1 MNPSQCGSVT
11 RSVRQLLHISDV
23 HFGPKHLPSVADGLT
38 RLTEERRPD
47 LVVLSGDQTQRAKPR
62 QFRQAREWARAL
74 PAPVLSVPGN
84 HDVPMYRFWER
95 IAAPYGAYRKH
106 FAREIE
112 PVWRDDELLVV
123 GLNTAHGWTIKHGRL
138 LARQLR
144 RLREVVEVAAD
155 TRFRVVVAHHPL
167 TPAPDF
173 HDQSVTRRARVA
185 CREMAR
191 LGVHLVLSGHLHVG
205 FLHVLPAPAEAPEN
219 PIALL
224 HAGTSASSRGRG
236 WETGRNTCN
245 WIRVDA
251 GAVTVQRLAWSA
263 EREGFEPEGET
274 TLPRDGAGRLTG
286 QILAPSPSETDT

>member
-1 MNPSQCGSVT
+1 M
-11 RSVRQLLHISDV
+11 RHLLHISDV
-23 HFGPKHLPSVADGLT
+23 HFGPKHLPAVAAGLA
-38 RLTEERRPD
+38 RLTGERRPD

-62 QFRQAREWARAL
+62 QFRQAREWATAL

-106 FAREIE
+106 FALELE
-112 PVWRDDELLVV
+112 PVWRDEELLVV

-138 LARQLR
+138 LERQLR
-144 RLREVVEVAAD
+144 WLRGVIEDSAD
-155 TRFRVVVAHHPL
+155 AGFRVAVAHHPL
-167 TPAPDF
+167 APAPDF
-173 HDQSVTRRARVA
+173 HDQSVTRRARAA
-185 CREMAR
+185 CRELAR

-205 FLHVLPAPAEAPEN
+205 FLHVLPAPEGAPGA

-236 WETGRNTCN
+236 WEAGRNTCN

-251 GAVTVQRLAWSA
+251 DAVVVERLAWRA
-263 EREGFEPEGET
+263 ESETFEPEGQS
-274 TLPRDGAGRLTG
+274 TLPRDGGGRLTG
-286 QILAPSPSETDT
+286 QILVSSPDGTDA

>member
-1 MNPSQCGSVT
+1 M
-11 RSVRQLLHISDV
+11 RHLLHISDV

-38 RLTEERRPD
+38 RLTAERRPD

-106 FAREIE
+106 FARELE

-138 LARQLR
+138 LPRQLR
-144 RLREVVEVAAD
+144 RLCEVVEASGD
-155 TRFRVVVAHHPL
+155 DRFRVVVAHHPMA
-167 TPAPDF
+167 PAPDF
-173 HDQSVTRRARVA
+173 HHQSVTRRARTA
-185 CREMAR
+185 CRELAR
-191 LGVHLVLSGHLHVG
+191 LGVHLVLSGHLHIG
-205 FLHVLPAPAEAPEN
+205 FLHVLPPPTEGPEN

-251 GAVTVQRLAWSA
+251 DAVVVERLAWRDESETF
-263 EREGFEPEGET
+263 EREGES
-274 TLPRDGAGRLTG
+274 TLPRHASGRLTG
-286 QILAPSPSETDT
+286 QVVVSSPSETET